1 MSKNTHI
8 QKEDE
13 NCCAY
18 IIFVRSF
25 LKYEIAIFNGKYF
38 KNNRIFSFS
47 ILTFSFNLILIDRH
61 RNCTI
66 KSPHLRRV
74 EMTRS
79 KTNKCRIRIR
89 KPRIFLR
96 RELKNNRVSHLV
108 FIHSPFAPPPKP
120 YNGTPPLKRA
130 NLNKKPSFVYLREQ
144 ISF

>member
-1 MSKNTHI
+1 MFIH
-8 QKEDE
+8 
-13 NCCAY
+13 
-18 IIFVRSF
+18 FF
-25 LKYEIAIFNGKYF
+25 LNF
-38 KNNRIFSFS
+38 
-47 ILTFSFNLILIDRH
+47 ILIDRN

-108 FIHSPFAPPPKP
+108 FIHPPFTPQALQWNATPK
-120 YNGTPPLKRA
+120 A
-130 NLNKKPSFVYLREQ
+130 SQFE
-144 ISF
+144 